1 MNQFVSRCF
10 LLAMLGILSFAAAAA
25 AAAAAEPTTG
35 ERLVRQLWGSIL
47 SGNGEAV
54 GQAIAPGFQAVDE
67 RNVRNRDEEI
77 QYLRG
82 LKVVEYTLSDVV
94 ATENGPVTVVS
105 YRISFKGALNG
116 KPVTVRSA
124 PRLSVF
130 VKSGDAWQWT
140 AHANLAGAR

>member
-1 MNQFVSRCF
+1 MNQFVLRYF
-10 LLAMLGILSFAAAAA
+10 LLALLWILSFS
-25 AAAAAEPTTG
+25 AAAAEPMTG
-35 ERLVRQLWGSIL
+35 ERLVRQLWGSIHL
-47 SGNGEAV
+47 GNYEAV
-54 GQAIAPGFQAVDE
+54 EQVLAPGFQAVDE
-67 RNVRNRDEEI
+67 RGVRNREQEV

-82 LKVVEYTLSDVV
+82 LKVAEYALTDVV
-94 ATENGPVTVVS
+94 VTENGPVTVVS
-105 YRISFKGALNG
+105 YRISFKGTLNG